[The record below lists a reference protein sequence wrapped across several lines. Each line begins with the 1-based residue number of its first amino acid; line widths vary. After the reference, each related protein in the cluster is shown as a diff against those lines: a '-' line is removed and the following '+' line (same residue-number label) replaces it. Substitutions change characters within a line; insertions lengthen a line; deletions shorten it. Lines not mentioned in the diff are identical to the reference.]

1 MSEAGTRLEPEMARA
16 FTAEDFEARMERA
29 ARSAQEAGLSG
40 VLVTP
45 GPDLLYLTG
54 YAPTAITERLDDARR
69 RHRTAQPAMIVPMLE
84 RPDAEA
90 APGSSNVELS
100 DWADGRDPYES
111 RGAAPRSQ
119 GPLRDLGRGLGH
131 ARARAAGPSPRDH
144 LRLDDHRP
152 ADAAGRQGRRTS
164 SSDSTAAGE
173 AADAALY
180 DILEARFSGRTEAE
194 VAADLADAL
203 KAHGHSEVEFT
214 LVGSG
219 PNGANPHHEFGER
232 VIEEGDMVVLDFGG
246 TVDGYS
252 SDTTRTV
259 HVGEP
264 TRRGAEGARDR
275 PARPAGRRSRP
286 CGPGVACQEID
297 RAARTVIA
305 DAGYGERFIHRTGH
319 GIGLTAHEPP
329 YLVEGEELPLEPGM
343 CFSIEPGIYLPD
355 EFGVRIEDIVAV
367 TEDGGRR
374 LNTTPRELT
383 IVA

>member
-54 YAPTAITERLDDARR
+54 YAPTAITERLTMLVVAPDRR
-69 RHRTAQPAMIVPMLE
+69 PAMIVPTLE

-100 DWADGRDPYES
+100 DWADGLDPYGE
-111 RGAAPRSQ
+111 AAPLLDPS
-119 GPLRDLGRGLGH
+119 GRY
-131 ARARAAGPSPRDH
+131 AIS
-144 LRLDDHRP
+144 
-152 ADAAGRQGRRTS
+152 DAAWAMHVLGLQARLPE
-164 SSDSTAAGE
+164 STYVSMTTALPTMRAVKDPDELELLAAAGE

-219 PNGANPHHEFGER
+219 PNGANPHHEFGAR
-232 VIEEGDMVVLDFGG
+232 VIGEGDMVVLDFGG

-264 TRRGAEGARDR
+264 SDEERKVHEIVRLAQQ
-275 PARPAGRRSRP
+275 AGFEAVR
-286 CGPGVACQEID
+286 PGVACQDID
-297 RAARTVIA
+297 RASRSVIS

-329 YLVEGEELPLEPGM
+329 YLVEGDELPLEPGM

-374 LNTTPRELT
+374 LNATPRELT